1 MKSQQNSDEHTL
13 NGTESAG
20 ATVTPAEVEE
30 NYAMPLNPIWQL
42 GHRQRWTHGGPTE
55 NDLGII
61 WDPWAHTPHIWDYIH
76 IYEYDCILD
85 VNMFIL
91 YIYIYY
97 AWIVDFG
104 VLIKYLYSLFVF

>member
-55 NDLGII
+55 NDFGIRGHIHHTYGII
-61 WDPWAHTPHIWDYIH
+61 YISM
-76 IYEYDCILD
+76 
-85 VNMFIL
+85 NMIAF
-91 YIYIYY
+91 
-97 AWIVDFG
+97 
-104 VLIKYLYSLFVF
+104 